1 MKNSESCPDKEDE
14 RESGSGSGFQ
24 IRNSAEQKK
33 SPVNL
38 KASRLTGQLY

>member
-1 MKNSESCPDKEDE
+1 MKNSDRCLDKEDE

-24 IRNSAEQKK
+24 IRNSAEQK